1 MINDEDNPLGSM
13 MAACYAL
20 LSVWAIFGGFIAWLG
35 MSLVQGGLIEF
46 LEAFSVYAIVSFA
59 VLGLLIANMRD
70 MDV

>member
-1 MINDEDNPLGSM
+1 MSNDEDDPHGSM

-20 LSVWAIFGGFIAWLG
+20 FGVWAIFGGFVAWLG
-35 MSLVQGGLIEF
+35 MSLIQGGLIEF

-59 VLGLLIANMRD
+59 VLGLLYANMRD

>member
-1 MINDEDNPLGSM
+1 MSNAEEDPRGSM

-20 LSVWAIFGGFIAWLG
+20 LGVWVIFGGFIAWLG

-59 VLGLLIANMRD
+59 VLALLYANMRD
-70 MDV
+70 MEI